1 MTRIPVIASKADV
14 PAGHGH
20 VWDQIASSRG
30 RVVGPFTVLLH
41 RPELARRISELGAY
55 IRFESVPGRVDREL
69 AIIALAREMDCQFEW
84 AYHVLEARKVG
95 VREEAITAVREARTE
110 DSRRTRRSSFVTWA
124 CCSAAIASTQRDLR
138 RPARPPGRRRPRGAD
153 GHRRLLRYARVYP
166 ERIRRDARGGRGG
179 PECSVTW

>member
-1 MTRIPVIASKADV
+1 MARIPVIASKADV

-30 RVVGPFTVLLH
+30 KVVGPFAVLLH

-55 IRFESVPGRVDREL
+55 VRFESILTPVDREV

-95 VREEAITAVREARTE
+95 VREEAIAAIRE
-110 DSRRTRRSSFVTWA
+110 RRTDGLTADEALIVQYVGALFRRHRVEQATFDALRARLGVDGLVELTATAGYYGMLACILNAFDVTPEA
-124 CCSAAIASTQRDLR
+124 
-138 RPARPPGRRRPRGAD
+138 GAEV
-153 GHRRLLRYARVYP
+153 LNVP
-166 ERIRRDARGGRGG
+166 
-179 PECSVTW
+179 

>member
-14 PAGHGH
+14 PAGHEQ

-55 IRFESVPGRVDREL
+55 IRFESVLTPVDREL

-84 AYHVLEARKVG
+84 AYHVLEARKAG
-95 VREEAITAVREARTE
+95 VREEAITAI
-110 DSRRTRRSSFVTWA
+110 SRRRVEDLTAEEALIVQYVGALFRRHRVEPPMFDALRARLGVDGLVELTATAGYYGMLA
-124 CCSAAIASTQRDLR
+124 CTLNAFDVMPDA
-138 RPARPPGRRRPRGAD
+138 GAET
-153 GHRRLLRYARVYP
+153 LNVP
-166 ERIRRDARGGRGG
+166 
-179 PECSVTW
+179 

>member
-1 MTRIPVIASKADV
+1 MTRIPVIASKSDV
-14 PAGHGH
+14 PAGHEQ

-55 IRFESVPGRVDREL
+55 IRFESVLTPVDREL

-95 VREEAITAVREARTE
+95 VREEAITAVREARTDGLTQDE
-110 DSRRTRRSSFVTWA
+110 ALIVRYVTLLFRRHRVDQATFDALRARLGVDGLVELTATVGYYGMLACTLNAFDVTPEA
-124 CCSAAIASTQRDLR
+124 
-138 RPARPPGRRRPRGAD
+138 GAEV
-153 GHRRLLRYARVYP
+153 LNVP
-166 ERIRRDARGGRGG
+166 
-179 PECSVTW
+179 

>member
-1 MTRIPVIASKADV
+1 MTRIPVIASRDDV

-30 RVVGPFTVLLH
+30 RVVGPFAVLLH

-55 IRFESVPGRVDREL
+55 IRFESKLGAVDREL

-95 VREEAITAVREARTE
+95 VREEAITAIRQ
-110 DSRRTRRSSFVTWA
+110 RRSDGLTADETLIVQYVGSLFRRHRVDQKTFDALRARLGVDGLVELTATAGYYGMLACTLNAFEVTPEA
-124 CCSAAIASTQRDLR
+124 
-138 RPARPPGRRRPRGAD
+138 GAEVL
-153 GHRRLLRYARVYP
+153 HVP
-166 ERIRRDARGGRGG
+166 
-179 PECSVTW
+179 